1 MAPTPDW
8 VKQLKPSGAQGHE
21 LLAAERASS
30 NVPVQQLEELLHTK
44 EVIERK
50 QKLLSILKAEKVFD
64 KSQNYF
70 MGRTDRF
77 ERALAREKRLR
88 ILKKQHNWTLE
99 EFRTATELI
108 GEPGPYGLHDS
119 MFKVSISTSFH
130 LITNLVRSHLAS
142 KVHQNS
148 RRSGS
153 LKPTTT
159 RSLVVTLKPSSAT
172 VLTSVD
178 WKLLLPGTQMTRHS
192 RSTLPISLQANGGSV
207 PLVALPTMPWSWLSS
222 WSVANHMDRL
232 PSAFRSVT

>member
-1 MAPTPDW
+1 MSPTPDW

-44 EVIERK
+44 EVIDRK
-50 QKLLSILKAEKVFD
+50 HNLLSILKAEKVFD

-119 MFKVSISTSFH
+119 MFKVGLPKT
-130 LITNLVRSHLAS
+130 LA
-142 KVHQNS
+142 
-148 RRSGS
+148 
-153 LKPTTT
+153 
-159 RSLVVTLKPSSAT
+159 
-172 VLTSVD
+172 
-178 WKLLLPGTQMTRHS
+178 
-192 RSTLPISLQANGGSV
+192 LQ
-207 PLVALPTMPWSWLSS
+207 
-222 WSVANHMDRL
+222 
-232 PSAFRSVT
+232 

>member
-1 MAPTPDW
+1 MSPTPDW

-44 EVIERK
+44 EVIDRK
-50 QKLLSILKAEKVFD
+50 HKLLNILKAEKVFD

-88 ILKKQHNWTLE
+88 ILKKQHNWSLE

-119 MFKVSISTSFH
+119 MFKV
-130 LITNLVRSHLAS
+130 
-142 KVHQNS
+142 
-148 RRSGS
+148 G
-153 LKPTTT
+153 
-159 RSLVVTLKPSSAT
+159 PSQMLLYHR
-172 VLTSVD
+172 VLT
-178 WKLLLPGTQMTRHS
+178 LPGYTRGTGHT
-192 RSTLPISLQANGGSV
+192 RAARKVAHQGQRLQD
-207 PLVALPTMPWSWLSS
+207 
-222 WSVANHMDRL
+222 HRL
-232 PSAFRSVT
+232 LCSD

>member
-1 MAPTPDW
+1 MSPTPDW

-44 EVIERK
+44 EVIDRK
-50 QKLLSILKAEKVFD
+50 HKLLNILKAEKVFD

-88 ILKKQHNWTLE
+88 ILKKQHNWSLE

-119 MFKVSISTSFH
+119 MFKVGPHRYYF
-130 LITNLVRSHLAS
+130 
-142 KVHQNS
+142 
-148 RRSGS
+148 
-153 LKPTTT
+153 TTEC
-159 RSLVVTLKPSSAT
+159 
-172 VLTSVD
+172 
-178 WKLLLPGTQMTRHS
+178 
-192 RSTLPISLQANGGSV
+192 
-207 PLVALPTMPWSWLSS
+207 
-222 WSVANHMDRL
+222 
-232 PSAFRSVT
+232 

>member
-1 MAPTPDW
+1 VLYLGPLTASYFTYPGFSSHSYHHYHLLLLVILSIESSSFTMAPTPDW

-30 NVPVQQLEELLHTK
+30 NVPVKQLEELIHTK
-44 EVIERK
+44 EVIDRK
-50 QKLLSILKAEKVFD
+50 QKLLNILKAEKVFD

-119 MFKVSISTSFH
+119 MFKVCH
-130 LITNLVRSHLAS
+130 LFIYFSC
-142 KVHQNS
+142 
-148 RRSGS
+148 
-153 LKPTTT
+153 
-159 RSLVVTLKPSSAT
+159 
-172 VLTSVD
+172 VLTPAGYA
-178 WKLLLPGTQMTRHS
+178 WRARHP
-192 RSTLPISLQANGGSV
+192 RAARK
-207 PLVALPTMPWSWLSS
+207 VAHSGQ
-222 WSVANHMDRL
+222 
-232 PSAFRSVT
+232 

>member
-30 NVPVQQLEELLHTK
+30 SIPVQQLEELIHTK
-44 EVIERK
+44 EVIDRK

-119 MFKVSISTSFH
+119 MFKVCLIWTLISIH
-130 LITNLVRSHLAS
+130 
-142 KVHQNS
+142 
-148 RRSGS
+148 
-153 LKPTTT
+153 
-159 RSLVVTLKPSSAT
+159 
-172 VLTSVD
+172 
-178 WKLLLPGTQMTRHS
+178 
-192 RSTLPISLQANGGSV
+192 
-207 PLVALPTMPWSWLSS
+207 
-222 WSVANHMDRL
+222 
-232 PSAFRSVT
+232 